1 MDNRTNS
8 RLNKK
13 LGGKSGEGDV
23 WGIKSLKSSDI
34 LLGIQKFM
42 HMPRVVCMLRKDRR
56 RPLADPEALSK
67 QYVIVIAKAEWQT
80 AWLTLKTCLNT
91 TRSPST
97 KTGRYSGS
105 RNFKSSY
112 LIIS

>member
-1 MDNRTNS
+1 MENVYRQMSQLLLSEAMDNRANS

-42 HMPRVVCMLRKDRR
+42 HIHVHAQERH
-56 RPLADPEALSK
+56 E
-67 QYVIVIAKAEWQT
+67 KA
-80 AWLTLKTCLNT
+80 
-91 TRSPST
+91 
-97 KTGRYSGS
+97 
-105 RNFKSSY
+105 SS
-112 LIIS
+112 